1 MKTLMTLALAALA
14 TLAQTS
20 LIAAPMLRIMP
31 VGDSITEG
39 ACGTKAGYRYFL
51 YRDLVADGYAVDY
64 VGDLQNNACD
74 ELPDPDHSGHSG
86 WYLGSTGDF
95 ASIQANIGG
104 WLDALAQTGNLPDV
118 ILLHAGTNDASR
130 REPLTDLPDALRS
143 VLATIKTK
151 APNAHVVVTTVLERN
166 DVSNWTGDI
175 NWDRN
180 INDNYNAYVPTV
192 VAEAAEGGQKVHFLD
207 MRSKLTQPDDFAADL
222 LHPNDSGY
230 LKMSDAWRAEI
241 ERIFG
246 PRAWTAADAEAER
259 ACYSLVYEFTP
270 VTNLDSNDPGSVYS
284 VTNVAEFSGT
294 TFDRVGY
301 YVELQKSGETKQT
314 LWVSFDAHT
323 NDLSKIGIPY
333 DYAFDGAVDR
343 MNVYSNVEGVDNLAV
358 IMGGR
363 LEFWD
368 DGFSDGG
375 DGLFDCRDVV
385 NAGIKFGTMQIHDL
399 SAGTSGKT
407 VFSYS
412 AWMHPG
418 YQASLGIGTCPLA
431 QRKNSDPDWSFAQ
444 NIAEF
449 EVKTVKV
456 YAHLA
461 TDPALP
467 ALPEAPEPEDDPG
480 EGGGDEPTPETIVE
494 SAGLL
499 LIDYSTQLTEV
510 ESGHKLK
517 VDAVTTEKNSIVKDG
532 DGILEFGYLAG
543 MGNAADYN
551 PQAGLYGLDFQPT
564 PPSVSV
570 WNGSVAIGAPVA
582 IDSSA
587 RVTTPIMHFDASAA
601 GTLTTVADG
610 SDTRVTEWRDPVS
623 GLTATGNFGY
633 TYSGTGTEFEGTTQ
647 TMPAPYLRA
656 DALNGLPVV
665 DFGGYVEVSG
675 GVRPD
680 MEGKY
685 YGLHNY
691 DLTQSGMLHFND
703 TAVRE
708 IFMVVRT
715 KERRKQPFYLGSTYG
730 WVYSFSP
737 GAYGTLGFPQCAQL
751 NNCETRVDGVK
762 VRHDQYVPDQEF
774 HVVALSA
781 TDLVYNLNT
790 FTQDRHCR
798 IGGMELG
805 EIIAYNQELSV
816 EERRAVEAYL
826 MEKWFS
832 KQHPVQAPAAIG
844 TLSFGSGADPV
855 LVAERPTTVEYVSAS
870 GTFTKSGSADVELHG
885 FAESIDHLA
894 VAEGNLSVTSV
905 GNPLDAMDDAFFHID
920 PSDATTLTKDG
931 DSVTRIADV
940 RAGVGVYAS
949 NSDKSTAKGPT
960 LVQSPTNLDLL
971 DFGTFADNV
980 ASSSGDTCGML
991 WSERKQIYTIC
1002 AVVEKKSEHD
1012 SFLVG
1017 DSADQYN
1024 FHADNGY
1031 ILHSGYA
1038 APSVRPSVT
1047 ETTVW
1052 TLDGNVIDP
1061 ETTAWPSGLHV
1072 ITCTIQDRRADGVAL
1087 SGAWAG
1093 AFAQDRADPCRIGGM
1108 RYGEVVVFTNTISQT
1123 QVKAIGAYLKEKW
1136 LGAEKDTS
1144 NGLHGLS
1151 VAARSR
1157 LSLAGDVTI
1166 ADNALVS
1173 IGFARGGQSGLVEIG
1188 GEALLGKNVA
1198 VTVGEE
1204 PKGSIAII
1212 SAGSF
1217 AGAESALSTWT
1228 LNGGRPK
1235 FRIADGVLYA
1245 DCGNEGLIV
1254 IVR

>member
-1 MKTLMTLALAALA
+1 MKA
-14 TLAQTS
+14 
-20 LIAAPMLRIMP
+20 IAMKLQSVRAIVLS
-31 VGDSITEG
+31 V
-39 ACGTKAGYRYFL
+39 
-51 YRDLVADGYAVDY
+51 LVAAV
-64 VGDLQNNACD
+64 
-74 ELPDPDHSGHSG
+74 
-86 WYLGSTGDF
+86 
-95 ASIQANIGG
+95 SISLMAN
-104 WLDALAQTGNLPDV
+104 P
-118 ILLHAGTNDASR
+118 
-130 REPLTDLPDALRS
+130 
-143 VLATIKTK
+143 
-151 APNAHVVVTTVLERN
+151 
-166 DVSNWTGDI
+166 
-175 NWDRN
+175 
-180 INDNYNAYVPTV
+180 
-192 VAEAAEGGQKVHFLD
+192 
-207 MRSKLTQPDDFAADL
+207 
-222 LHPNDSGY
+222 
-230 LKMSDAWRAEI
+230 
-241 ERIFG
+241 
-246 PRAWTAADAEAER
+246 
-259 ACYSLVYEFTP
+259 
-270 VTNLDSNDPGSVYS
+270 
-284 VTNVAEFSGT
+284 
-294 TFDRVGY
+294 
-301 YVELQKSGETKQT
+301 
-314 LWVSFDAHT
+314 
-323 NDLSKIGIPY
+323 
-333 DYAFDGAVDR
+333 
-343 MNVYSNVEGVDNLAV
+343 
-358 IMGGR
+358 
-363 LEFWD
+363 
-368 DGFSDGG
+368 
-375 DGLFDCRDVV
+375 
-385 NAGIKFGTMQIHDL
+385 
-399 SAGTSGKT
+399 
-407 VFSYS
+407 
-412 AWMHPG
+412 
-418 YQASLGIGTCPLA
+418 
-431 QRKNSDPDWSFAQ
+431 
-444 NIAEF
+444 
-449 EVKTVKV
+449 
-456 YAHLA
+456 
-461 TDPALP
+461 
-467 ALPEAPEPEDDPG
+467 DPG

-494 SAGLL
+494 SVDLL
-499 LIDYSTQLTEV
+499 LIDFNTQLTEV
-510 ESGHKLK
+510 EAGHKLK

-587 RVTTPIMHFDASAA
+587 RVTTPVMHFGASAA
-601 GTLTTVADG
+601 GTLATVADG
-610 SDTRVTEWRDPVS
+610 SDTRVTEWRAPDS
-623 GLTATGNFGY
+623 ELKATGNFEY

-647 TMPAPYLRA
+647 TMPAPYLRSN
-656 DALNGLPVV
+656 ALNGLPVV
-665 DFGGYVEVSG
+665 DFGMYVEVSG

-680 MEGKY
+680 MPGTY

-715 KERRKQPFYLGSTYG
+715 KERRKQPFYLGSTYSS
-730 WVYSFSP
+730 VYSFSP
-737 GAYGTLGFPQCAQL
+737 GAYGTLGFPQCGQL
-751 NNCETRVDGVK
+751 NNGETRVDGVK

-781 TDLVYNLNT
+781 TDSVYNLNT

-826 MEKWFS
+826 MQKWFA
-832 KQHPVQAPAAIG
+832 KQHPVQAPAMIG

-855 LVAERPTTVEYVSAS
+855 LVAERPTSVEYVSAS

-960 LVQSPTNLDLL
+960 LVKSPT
-971 DFGTFADNV
+971 
-980 ASSSGDTCGML
+980 
-991 WSERKQIYTIC
+991 
-1002 AVVEKKSEHD
+1002 D

-1017 DSADQYN
+1017 DSSEYN

-1031 ILHSGYA
+1031 ILNSGYA
-1038 APSVRPSVT
+1038 APSVRPSAT
-1047 ETTVW
+1047 DTTVW
-1052 TLDGNVIDP
+1052 TLDGNVINP

-1087 SGAWAG
+1087 AGAWAG

-1136 LGAEKDTS
+1136 LGAAKDTS

-1166 ADNALVS
+1166 ADDALVS
-1173 IGFARGGQSGLVEIG
+1173 IGFAKGGQSGRVEIG
-1188 GEALLGKNVA
+1188 GEVLLGKNVA
-1198 VTVGEE
+1198 VTVGED
-1204 PKGSIAII
+1204 PKGSIAIV
-1212 SAGSF
+1212 SAESF
-1217 AGAESALSTWT
+1217 AGAEAALSTWT

-1235 FRIADGVLYA
+1235 FRIADGILYA
-1245 DCGNEGLIV
+1245 ECGNEGFIV

>member
-1 MKTLMTLALAALA
+1 MKTTMKLALAALA
-14 TLAQTS
+14 TLAQAS
-20 LIAAPMLRIMP
+20 LMAAPTLRIMP

-64 VGDLQNNACD
+64 VGDTQVNSYA
-74 ELPDPDHSGHSG
+74 ELPDSDHSGHSG
-86 WYLGSTGDF
+86 WYLGSTGGF
-95 ASIQANIGG
+95 ASIQAYIGA

-192 VAEAAEGGQKVHFLD
+192 VAEAADGGQKVHFLD
-207 MRSKLTQPDDFAADL
+207 MRSKLTQPGDFDADL

-246 PRAWTAADAEAER
+246 PRAWTASDAESER

-270 VTNLDSNDPGSVYS
+270 VDNLNAENPGAVYS
-284 VTNVAEFSGT
+284 VNNAESFAGT

-333 DYAFDGAVDR
+333 DYAFDGTVDR
-343 MNVYSNVEGVDNLAV
+343 MNVYSNVEGVDNLAL
-358 IMGGR
+358 ITRGR

-385 NAGIKFGTMQIHDL
+385 NDSIKFGTMQIHDL

-461 TDPALP
+461 TDSALP
-467 ALPEAPEPEDDPG
+467 VLPEAPEPEDDSG
-480 EGGGDEPTPETIVE
+480 EGGGDAPDPETIVD
-494 SAGLL
+494 SVGLL
-499 LIDYSTQLTEV
+499 LVDYNTQLTEV
-510 ESGHKLK
+510 EAGHKLK
-517 VDAVTTEKNSIVKDG
+517 VDAITTEKNAIVKDG

-551 PQAGLYGLDFQPT
+551 QQAGLYGLDFQPT
-564 PPSVSV
+564 PPSISV

-582 IDSSA
+582 IDQTA
-587 RVTTPIMHFDASAA
+587 RTTTPVMHFDASATD
-601 GTLTTVADG
+601 TLTTETDG
-610 SDTRVTEWRDPVS
+610 SDTRVTQWRDPVS
-623 GLTATGNFGY
+623 GLTANGKIEY
-633 TYSGTGTEFEGTTQ
+633 TFDDGTKQ
-647 TMPAPYLRA
+647 TMPIPYLRTG
-656 DALNGLPVV
+656 ALNGLPVV
-665 DFGGYVEVSG
+665 DFGKFVEAQNG
-675 GVRPD
+675 QRPD
-680 MEGKY
+680 GQWWAIRD
-685 YGLHNY
+685 Y
-691 DLTQSGMLHFND
+691 DLSQSGMLHFND

-715 KERRKQPFYLGSTYG
+715 KERRNQPFYLGSTYG

-737 GAYGTLGFPQCAQL
+737 GAYGTLGFPQCGQL
-751 NNCETRVDGVK
+751 NNGETRVDGVK

-781 TDLVYNLNT
+781 TGSIGGLNT

-832 KQHPVQAPAAIG
+832 KQHPVQAPAMIG

-870 GTFTKSGSADVELHG
+870 GTFTKSGSADVVLHG

-894 VAEGNLSVTSV
+894 VTEGKLSVTSA

-931 DSVTRIADV
+931 DNVTRIDDV
-940 RAGVGVYAS
+940 RAGAGVYAS

-960 LVQSPTNLDLL
+960 LVKSTTNLDLL
-971 DFGTFADNV
+971 DFGTFAYNV

-1002 AVVEKKSEHD
+1002 AVVEKKEEHD

-1017 DSADQYN
+1017 DSSDQYN

-1031 ILHSGYA
+1031 IIHSGYA
-1038 APSVRPSVT
+1038 AASVRPSVT

-1052 TLDGNVIDP
+1052 TLDGNVINP

-1072 ITCTIQDRRADGVAL
+1072 ITCTIQDKRADGVPLA
-1087 SGAWAG
+1087 GAWAG

-1136 LGAEKDTS
+1136 LGAAKDTS

-1166 ADNALVS
+1166 ADDALVS
-1173 IGFARGGQSGLVEIG
+1173 IGFAKGGQSGRVEIG
-1188 GEALLGKNVA
+1188 GEVLLGKNVA
-1198 VTVGEE
+1198 VTVGED
-1204 PKGSIAII
+1204 PKGSIAIV
-1212 SAGSF
+1212 SAESF
-1217 AGAESALSTWT
+1217 AGAEAALSTWT

-1235 FRIADGVLYA
+1235 FRIADGILYA
-1245 DCGNEGLIV
+1245 ECGNEGFIV

>member
-1 MKTLMTLALAALA
+1 MKSLKKFAFAASAVLAHAALLAAP
-14 TLAQTS
+14 T
-20 LIAAPMLRIMP
+20 LRIMP
-31 VGDSITEG
+31 LGDSITEG
-39 ACGTKAGYRYFL
+39 AGGSKSGYRYFL
-51 YRDLVADGYAVDY
+51 ERDLTADGYQVEY
-64 VGDLQNNACD
+64 MGDLTLYSCE
-74 ELPDPDHSGHSG
+74 ELMDKDHCGHSG
-86 WYLGSTGDF
+86 WYLGHTGSNGS
-95 ASIQANIGG
+95 SIQDHIGD
-104 WLDALAQTGNLPDV
+104 WLDDLGAPDV

-130 REPLTDLPDALRS
+130 REPLTDLPDALRD

-151 APNAHVVVTTVLERN
+151 APNARVIVTSVLERS
-166 DVSNWTGDI
+166 DVSNWTGDL

-180 INDNYNAYVPTV
+180 INDNFNAAIPGV
-192 VAEAAEGGQKVHFLD
+192 VAAAAAGGQKVHFLD
-207 MRSKLTQPDDFAADL
+207 MRSKLTQTGDFSDG

-230 LKMSDAWRAEI
+230 QKMADAWRGEI

-246 PRAWTAADAEAER
+246 PRAWTASDAEAER

-270 VTNLDSNDPGSVYS
+270 VDNLNAENPGAVYS
-284 VTNVAEFSGT
+284 VNNAESFAGT
-294 TFDRVGY
+294 AFDRVGY
-301 YVELQKSGETKQT
+301 YMELQKSGEEKQT
-314 LWVSFDAHT
+314 VWVSFDAHT
-323 NDLSKIGIPY
+323 DDLSKIGIPY

-368 DGFSDGG
+368 YGFSDGG

-385 NAGIKFGTMQIHDL
+385 NDSIKFGTMQIHDL

-449 EVKTVKV
+449 GVKTVRV

-499 LIDYSTQLTEV
+499 LVDYNTQLTEV

-551 PQAGLYGLDFQPT
+551 SQAGLYGLDFQPT

-587 RVTTPIMHFDASAA
+587 RVTTPVMHFDASAA
-601 GTLTTVADG
+601 GTLTTVEDG

-633 TYSGTGTEFEGTTQ
+633 TYNGTGTEFEGTTH
-647 TMPAPYLRA
+647 TMPAPYLRSN
-656 DALNGLPVV
+656 ALNGLPVV
-665 DFGGYVEVSG
+665 DFGRYVEVSG

-680 MEGKY
+680 MEGTY

-691 DLTQSGMLHFND
+691 DLSQSGMLHFND

-737 GAYGTLGFPQCAQL
+737 GAYGTLGFPQCGQL
-751 NNCETRVDGVK
+751 NNGETRVDGVK

-781 TDLVYNLNT
+781 TDSVYNLNT

-798 IGGMELG
+798 VGGMELG

-844 TLSFGSGADPV
+844 TLSFGSGAEPV
-855 LVAERPTTVEYVSAS
+855 LAAERPTTVEYVSAS

-894 VAEGNLSVTSV
+894 VTEGNLSVTSV

-971 DFGTFADNV
+971 DFGTFAYNV
-980 ASSSGDTCGML
+980 ASSSDDTCGML

-1002 AVVEKKSEHD
+1002 AVVEKKAEHD

-1017 DSADQYN
+1017 DSSEYN

-1031 ILHSGYA
+1031 ILNSGYA
-1038 APSVRPSVT
+1038 APSVRPSAT
-1047 ETTVW
+1047 DTTVW
-1052 TLDGNVIDP
+1052 TLDGNVINP

-1072 ITCTIQDRRADGVAL
+1072 ITCTIQDKRADGVAL
-1087 SGAWAG
+1087 AGAWAG

-1144 NGLHGLS
+1144 NGLRGLS

-1166 ADNALVS
+1166 ADDASVS
-1173 IGFARGGQSGLVEIG
+1173 IGFARAGQSGLVEID
-1188 GEALLGKNVA
+1188 GEALLGRNVA
-1198 VTVGEE
+1198 VAVEGN
-1204 PKGSIAII
+1204 PNGSVAII
-1212 SAGSF
+1212 SAESF
-1217 AGAESALSTWT
+1217 AGAEAALPTWM
-1228 LNGGRPK
+1228 LNGVPAK
-1235 FRIADGVLYA
+1235 FHISDGVLYA
-1245 DCGNEGLIV
+1245 DCPSVGFI
-1254 IVR
+1254 IMIR